1 MIVVH
6 EIFIAKPGNA
16 SKLAALFKEMAA
28 ADPAMKGVRILTD
41 VTGQYNKVIMQG
53 EYASLAEFERL
64 MEEYRKAGP
73 PSGKMANYTEMY
85 QTGSR
90 EIFRVM

>member
-1 MIVVH
+1 
-6 EIFIAKPGNA
+6 
-16 SKLAALFKEMAA
+16 MAVS
-28 ADPAMKGVRILTD
+28 DPNMKGVRILTD
-41 VTGQYNKVIMQG
+41 LTGQYNKVIMRG
-53 EYASLAEFERL
+53 EYASLADFEKS